1 MQELVNKATA
11 TYKVGGATFNAEPSE
26 ATFLVVKNLINL
38 LKSFSRIWSKWRYH
52 SGNYKSYL
60 ISNISNICTECNRY
74 RCTACRINLCNWF
87 GYHKWN
93 TKSSS

>member
-38 LKSFSRIWSKWRYH
+38 LKSFSPE
-52 SGNYKSYL
+52 SGQSGDTTQVTIKV
-60 ISNISNICTECNRY
+60 T
-74 RCTACRINLCNWF
+74 
-87 GYHKWN
+87 
-93 TKSSS
+93 